1 MRECQKLWGGC
12 VFCTVLIRGV
22 KPPLITSISNLQA
35 SLEFSTLP
43 QVIPTSIAIPIP
55 HKSTFLP
62 FHFSSDTEF
71 RHNAGANCDH
81 SYRHHLQMTSA
92 EIAFSV
98 NQIIERSKG
107 RMFDY
112 LNIPTFEQHQNGFC
126 SY

>member
-1 MRECQKLWGGC
+1 MRECEKLWGGLC
-12 VFCTVLIRGV
+12 ILYHTYTGGEA
-22 KPPLITSISNLQA
+22 PPLTSIHNTQA
-35 SLEFSTLP
+35 SPDFLTLP
-43 QVIPTSIAIPIP
+43 QVIPTSIPIPIP